1 MNNNSSPFLLL
12 GQLSSAKRKHSTE
25 DQTSSKR
32 QNRSPFSP
40 IQKSFTSCVPERKPS
55 PSPFQTNKSSPFQTN
70 YFRMFSSPESLSS
83 NPPTPSP
90 VKTPPELSEMYS
102 KKRSAP
108 NEEHQKLQTDSFSSP
123 LAIDNAQFPN
133 NKSAESDENKKP
145 TSLVENHQ
153 PSPKKLTYYWT
164 STNLQAQ
171 EVDTKYWYEN
181 NHPTMIRQPSSLM
194 SFDYFIDVVWLLL
207 ILFVLNSFKK
217 KFKH

>member
-1 MNNNSSPFLLL
+1 MNNNSSPFLFL
-12 GQLSSAKRKHSTE
+12 GQLSLAKRKHSTE

-55 PSPFQTNKSSPFQTN
+55 PFQTNKPSPFQTN

-108 NEEHQKLQTDSFSSP
+108 NEEQLQTDSFSK
-123 LAIDNAQFPN
+123 L
-133 NKSAESDENKKP
+133 

-153 PSPKKLTYYWT
+153 PSPKKLTYY
-164 STNLQAQ
+164 
-171 EVDTKYWYEN
+171 
-181 NHPTMIRQPSSLM
+181 
-194 SFDYFIDVVWLLL
+194 
-207 ILFVLNSFKK
+207 
-217 KFKH
+217 